1 MFELGPNA
9 LFEFPP
15 KDDDCEKTPE
25 LFTPEAPNADPEL
38 PPNPEPPNAE
48 PLVPAPFIPAG
59 EPAGV
64 APGMLPPPMLK
75 PAPSVTPGSP

>member
-48 PLVPAPFIPAG
+48 LLAPEPFICPTVFAPAI
-59 EPAGV
+59 GV
-64 APGMLPPPMLK
+64 LPTLPE
-75 PAPSVTPGSP
+75 SDTPGSP